1 MKSFSIY
8 WLPVISL
15 AAAIFIQ
22 SSFPSPQMVPRFPFS
37 DKLLHGI
44 VYGLL
49 AALCY
54 RALRRASLF
63 RDHGLAKLVFF
74 AVTMATLNGVSDE
87 WHQSFVAERQADIFD
102 LLADFVGSWLG
113 AIGYAYF
120 AERLRGVGD
129 AHSLIDK
136 LARFL

>member
-1 MKSFSIY
+1 MIY

-22 SSFPSPQMVPRFPFS
+22 SSFPSPQMVPRFPFA

-44 VYGLL
+44 AYGLL

-54 RALRRASLF
+54 RALRCASPLH
-63 RDHGLAKLVFF
+63 DHSPIKLVVI
-74 AVTMATLNGVSDE
+74 AVAMATLNGISDE

-102 LLADFVGSWLG
+102 LLADIVGGWFG
-113 AIGYAYF
+113 AIGYAYI
-120 AERLRGVGD
+120 AERLRGGTTP
-129 AHSLIDK
+129 I
-136 LARFL
+136 R